1 MLQQK
6 KSPKEIKDDLKAKRQ
21 EKILKKEE
29 EKKLKKR
36 KLRKV

>member
-6 KSPKEIKDDLKAKRQ
+6 NSPKEIKDDLKAKRQ
-21 EKILKKEE
+21 DKILKKEE